1 MSPAADREHRGH
13 PPGESE
19 WVALGVITR
28 PHGVR
33 GEVRVHAFNADS
45 DLLSQLSHV
54 QLRNPAGQ
62 LHGHR
67 VRSARR
73 APKTWLLALDGVA
86 TVEAAEQLRNHEVC
100 IARADMPPPDEDE
113 FYLRDA
119 VGLPVTR
126 GGEAIGV
133 VLDIMLYPSMECFRC
148 RFADGIREVPVMR
161 PWVEGVDV
169 EAGEVRVGDLDDLPV
184 EKLGG

>member
-1 MSPAADREHRGH
+1 MS
-13 PPGESE
+13 GERDSGGQGVGQQE
-19 WVALGVITR
+19 WVALGAVSR

-33 GEVRVHAFNADS
+33 GELRVHVFNADS
-45 DLLSQLSHV
+45 DLLSTLKRVH
-54 QLRNPAGQ
+54 LRDASGQ
-62 LHGHR
+62 VTTFG

-73 APKTWLLALDGVA
+73 APKTWLVALDAV
-86 TVEAAEQLRNHEVC
+86 TTPEAAEALRDHEVC
-100 IARADMPPPDEDE
+100 VARIEMPAPDEDE

-119 VGLPVTR
+119 VGLPVMR
-126 GGEAIGV
+126 GGEKIGD
-133 VLDIMLYPSMECFRC
+133 VLEVMLYPSMECFRC

-184 EKLGG
+184 EKLGGA